1 MQCSIILHSQN
12 EKQKKGQANAKTHF
26 RTYAKNTYSGMSKKM
41 GTNGSEIVS
50 SKIINSNI
58 LEQILKTKKS
68 KIYILELLI

>member
-1 MQCSIILHSQN
+1 
-12 EKQKKGQANAKTHF
+12 
-26 RTYAKNTYSGMSKKM
+26 MSKKM

-68 KIYILELLI
+68 KIYILELLIWREMALKLE